1 MPVGGPRESRA
12 SLFSAPYVTIHAPP
26 RRGIRFSREELR
38 HIVMASGALIA
49 AFTLV
54 FLDPLRRPISAAGA
68 LQVAVSATVAVLTGF
83 LLHELAH
90 KVLAQRYGAWAEF
103 RSSRGGLVLA
113 VVTGLLG
120 FVFAAPGAV
129 YITGSLSKGENG
141 RVSLAGP
148 LTNFAIAL
156 AFLGSLLA
164 FGPFLGGGLAGWV
177 GSILYFTA
185 YINLFLGGFNMI
197 PFPPLDGS
205 KVIAWNPAVW
215 ILTLVAIGAV
225 FVAAFVL

>member
-1 MPVGGPRESRA
+1 VASAGPRESRT
-12 SLFSAPYVTIHAPP
+12 SLFSAPYVTIYPPP

-49 AFTLV
+49 GFTLA
-54 FLDPLRRPISAAGA
+54 FLNPLRRTFTAGDA
-68 LQVAVSATVAVLTGF
+68 LQTAVSATVAVLTGF

-103 RSSRGGLVLA
+103 RSSPGGLLLA
-113 VVTGLLG
+113 VVTGLFG

-129 YITGSLSKGENG
+129 YIAGSLNKRENG
-141 RVSLAGP
+141 LVSLVGP
-148 LTNFAIAL
+148 LTNLVIAL
-156 AFLGSLLA
+156 AFLGSFLA
-164 FGPFLGGGLAGWV
+164 FGPFLGGGLASWV
-177 GSILYFTA
+177 GTILQFTG

-197 PFPPLDGS
+197 PIPPLDGS

-225 FVAAFVL
+225 FVGVFVL

>member
-12 SLFSAPYVTIHAPP
+12 SLFSAPYVTIHPPP

-54 FLDPLRRPISAAGA
+54 FLNPLGRTFTAGDA
-68 LQVAVSATVAVLTGF
+68 LQTVVSATVAVLTGF

-103 RSSRGGLVLA
+103 RSSPGGLILA
-113 VVTGLLG
+113 VITGLLG

-129 YITGSLSKGENG
+129 YISGSLNKGENG

-148 LTNFAIAL
+148 LTNFGIAL
-156 AFLGSLLA
+156 AFLGSLVA
-164 FGPFLGGGLAGWV
+164 FAPFLSGGLASWV
-177 GSILYFTA
+177 RTILNFTV

-197 PFPPLDGS
+197 PIPPLDGS

-215 ILTLVAIGAV
+215 ILTLIAIVGV
-225 FVAAFVL
+225 FVAVFML

>member
-1 MPVGGPRESRA
+1 MASAGPRKSRT
-12 SLFSAPYVTIHAPP
+12 SLFSAPYVTIYAPP
-26 RRGIRFSREELR
+26 RRGLRFSREEFR
-38 HIVMASGALIA
+38 HIGMASGALIL

-54 FLDPLRRPISAAGA
+54 FLDPLRQPVTAGSAIQITA
-68 LQVAVSATVAVLTGF
+68 SATVAVLTGF

-103 RSSRGGLVLA
+103 RSSPGGLLLA
-113 VVTGLLG
+113 VVTGLFG

-129 YITGSLSKGENG
+129 YIAGSLNKRENG
-141 RVSLAGP
+141 RVSLVGP
-148 LTNFAIAL
+148 LTNLVIAL
-156 AFLGSLLA
+156 AFLGSFLA
-164 FGPFLGGGLAGWV
+164 FRPFLGGGLASWV
-177 GSILYFTA
+177 GTILQFTG

-197 PFPPLDGS
+197 PVPPLDGS

-225 FVAAFVL
+225 FVGVFVL

>member
-12 SLFSAPYVTIHAPP
+12 SLFSAPYVTIHPPP
-26 RRGIRFSREELR
+26 RRGIRFSKEELR
-38 HIVMASGALIA
+38 HIVMASGALIT
-49 AFTLV
+49 AFTLA
-54 FLDPLRRPISAAGA
+54 FLDPLRRTFTAGGA
-68 LQVAVSATVAVLTGF
+68 LQIAVSATVAVLTGF

-103 RSSRGGLVLA
+103 RSSPGGLVLA
-113 VVTGLLG
+113 VFTGVLG

-129 YITGSLSKGENG
+129 YIAGSLSKGQNG

-156 AFLGSLLA
+156 AFLGSFLA
-164 FGPFLGGGLAGWV
+164 FRPFLGGGLAGWV
-177 GSILYFTA
+177 GTILYFTA

-197 PFPPLDGS
+197 PIPPLDGS
-205 KVIAWNPAVW
+205 KIIAWNRTVW
-215 ILTLVAIGAV
+215 ILTLIAIGAV
-225 FVAAFVL
+225 FVGVLLL